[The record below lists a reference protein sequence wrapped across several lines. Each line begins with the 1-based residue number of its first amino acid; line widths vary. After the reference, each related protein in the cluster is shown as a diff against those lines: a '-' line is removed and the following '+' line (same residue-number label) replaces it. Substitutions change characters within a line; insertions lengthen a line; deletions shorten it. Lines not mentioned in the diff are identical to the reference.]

1 MVHFSPALA
10 QGARPCARSLTR
22 TQRLQAA
29 WAARRTKTTAASTLR
44 EKSAG
49 QRLVPAPHQ
58 PARPSSVLSGAGDGR
73 LKTKASTSLRLSEK
87 VLQLELPENVTVCW
101 EL

>member
-49 QRLVPAPHQ
+49 GALC
-58 PARPSSVLSGAGDGR
+58 RPRTNPRGPPRFYPGR
-73 LKTKASTSLRLSEK
+73 GMD
-87 VLQLELPENVTVCW
+87 V
-101 EL
+101 